1 MAHRSINNLGLPRSV
16 TWCDRT
22 DGIRDALETDE
33 IGTSG
38 EHIRKE
44 RPWSS
49 IPVVEDVSAT
59 PAAVKSAARALRIL
73 EFFDE
78 VRRSARA
85 NEIADR
91 LQIPQ
96 SSTSVLLAT
105 LVRLGYIEFDG
116 ASKRYLP
123 SLRVTM
129 LATWRDSGKFR
140 DGSVVGLLEHL
151 AAETGLAACLLVRSG
166 IFTRYLHVVQASE
179 GDGVHIPLSVRRF
192 AVKTA
197 GGIVLIANMSEADL
211 RTLVHQ
217 TRAEDAAEGSGISLT
232 EVMERVQQ
240 VRTSGYYLSAGLVDP
255 ENGGL
260 AMALPMSITGGWQ
273 KMAVSVAG
281 ACRKVVE
288 RQAELVVS
296 LTNAVRRIDP
306 TFSLP
311 CNRG

>member
-1 MAHRSINNLGLPRSV
+1 MAHRSINNLDLPRSV

-38 EHIRKE
+38 EYIRKE

-96 SSTSVLLAT
+96 SSTSVLLT
-105 LVRLGYIEFDG
+105 SLVRLGYIEFDG
-116 ASKRYLP
+116 ASKAYLP

-129 LATWRDSGKFR
+129 LATWRDSGRFR
-140 DGSVVGLLEHL
+140 DGSVVGLLERL
-151 AAETGLAACLLVRSG
+151 AAETGLAACLLARSG
-166 IFTRYLHVVQASE
+166 IFTRYLHVVQASKS
-179 GDGVHIPLSVRRF
+179 DGVHIPLSVRRF

-197 GGIVLIANMSEADL
+197 GGIVLIADMSEADL
-211 RTLVHQ
+211 RALVHQ
-217 TRAEDAAEGSGISLT
+217 TRAEGSGISLT
-232 EVMERVQQ
+232 EVMERVKQ
-240 VRTSGYYLSAGLVDP
+240 VRTSGYYLSAGLVHP
-255 ENGGL
+255 ENGGV
-260 AMALPMSITGGWQ
+260 AIALPMSITGGWQ

-288 RQAELVVS
+288 REAELVVS

-311 CNRG
+311 CNCG